1 MHIIYTHTEDLVKTH
16 TGPTHAILVSVSSD
30 ELCLIDSEGLALL
43 MSFILLAHTLF
54 LPLLQWGSLNSEGR
68 DLIELCVSSSLSLSP
83 PPSHSYCFLVCIIQ
97 FKFLSKVAHIFQLVG
112 KWTFMV
118 QGSQLIA

>member
-54 LPLLQWGSLNSEGR
+54 LPLLQWGSLNLRGDIWWR
-68 DLIELCVSSSLSLSP
+68 SLVLGLNISG
-83 PPSHSYCFLVCIIQ
+83 FLTC
-97 FKFLSKVAHIFQLVG
+97 
-112 KWTFMV
+112 
-118 QGSQLIA
+118 